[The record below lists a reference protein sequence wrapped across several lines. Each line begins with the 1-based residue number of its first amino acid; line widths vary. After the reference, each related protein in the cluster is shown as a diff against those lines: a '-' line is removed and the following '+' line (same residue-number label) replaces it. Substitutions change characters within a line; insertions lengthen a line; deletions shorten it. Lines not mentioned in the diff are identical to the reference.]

1 MINLTINAIRI
12 TAEPGTTILAAA
24 RANGIHIPTLCYLK
38 DTFADSLCRVCVVE
52 VAGSNK
58 LMPACSTPV
67 REGMA
72 VFTHS
77 ELVVESRK
85 MTLDFICRHHRM
97 DCDYCSRVTNCE
109 LHALL
114 REHGM
119 DDRIYSSVYHE
130 KEKDCSSPA
139 IIRDYS
145 KCVLCRRCEQV
156 CAKQEIFAIG
166 ALNRAAATR
175 IGSAV
180 PMPESG
186 CIGCGQCLTACPTG
200 ALSIKNENKAL
211 RIALN
216 RKKHVLFALSETD
229 SETAGKLIHILHNMG
244 VEKVFSADAFKSAAA
259 KEISEMVAGGKTG
272 ISPLCPAAAKVCGNK
287 VLGRHPEAIFDA
299 WCRETYAAEH
309 NLNTDD
315 IFTVWV
321 SPCTEL
327 KAAHRCDLAMTE
339 IELGE
344 AIRRACVSRYTML
357 QVWKDAPV
365 AEFDPSVCAEG
376 FSGEEL
382 GVLIENDAVICAQS
396 VPAIRAQTETEF
408 AFADF
413 FACPGGCRSGGG
425 RYRK

>member
-1 MINLTINAIRI
+1 MINFKMNGISM
-12 TAEPGTTILAAA
+12 TAEPGMTILAAA
-24 RANGIHIPTLCYLK
+24 RANNVHIPTLCYLK
-38 DTFADSLCRVCVVE
+38 DVFADSLCRVCVVE

-67 REGMA
+67 RDGME
-72 VFTHS
+72 VFTNS
-77 ELVVESRK
+77 EIVVESRK

-97 DCDYCSRVTNCE
+97 DCDYCSRAANCE

-130 KEKDCSSPA
+130 KNKDCTSPS

-186 CIGCGQCLTACPTG
+186 CIGCGQCLAACPTG
-200 ALSIKNENKAL
+200 ALSIKNENKSL

-216 RKKHVLFALSETD
+216 QKKHVLFALSETEP
-229 SETAGKLIHILHNMG
+229 ETAGKLVHILHNMG
-244 VEKVFSADAFKSAAA
+244 AEKVFSATSFKAVAA
-259 KEISEMVAGGKTG
+259 KEIAELVAGGKKG
-272 ISPLCPAAAKVCGNK
+272 ISPLCPAAAKISGKEIV
-287 VLGRHPEAIFDA
+287 GRHPEVIFNA
-299 WCRETYAAEH
+299 WCKEFYAAQNGVNAE
-309 NLNTDD
+309 D

-321 SPCTEL
+321 SPCTAL
-327 KAAHRCDLAMTE
+327 KASHQCDLAMTE

-344 AIRRACVSRYTML
+344 AIRRVCVSRYTMH
-357 QVWKDAPV
+357 QVWKDAQV
-365 AEFDPSVCAEG
+365 SEFDTSIPNDG
-376 FSGEEL
+376 FSGDEL
-382 GVLIENDAVICAQS
+382 GSLIKSAHVICAQGG
-396 VPAIRAQTETEF
+396 PAIRVQNEYD
-408 AFADF
+408 FADF
-413 FACPGGCRSGGG
+413 FACPGGCQTGGG
-425 RYRK
+425 KYRK

>member
-1 MINLTINAIRI
+1 MIDLTINGIRI
-12 TAEPGTTILAAA
+12 SAEPGTTILAAA

-52 VAGSNK
+52 VAGSSR

-67 REGMA
+67 REGME

-77 ELVVESRK
+77 ETVVESRK

-97 DCDYCSRVTNCE
+97 DCDYCSRAANCE

-119 DDRIYSSVYHE
+119 DDRIYSSVYHG

-145 KCVLCRRCEQV
+145 KCVLCRRCEQA

-200 ALSIKNENKAL
+200 ALSVKNENKEL

-216 RKKHVLFALSETD
+216 RKKHVLFALSETEP
-229 SETAGKLIHILHNMG
+229 ETAGKLVSILHGMG
-244 VEKVFSADAFKSAAA
+244 AEKVFSADAFKAAAA
-259 KEISEMVAGGKTG
+259 KEIAGLVAGGKTG
-272 ISPLCPAAAKVCGNK
+272 ISPLCPAAAKVCSNK
-287 VLGRHPEAIFDA
+287 VFGRHPEAIFDA
-299 WCRETYAAEH
+299 WCKETYAAEQG
-309 NLNTDD
+309 LNADD

-321 SPCTEL
+321 SPCTAL
-327 KAAHRCDLAMTE
+327 KASHRCDLAMTE

-344 AIRRACVSRYTML
+344 AIRRVCVSRYTMH
-357 QVWKDAPV
+357 QVWKDAQA
-365 AEFDPSVCAEG
+365 AEFDTSTPGEG
-376 FSGEEL
+376 FSGDRL
-382 GVLIENDAVICAQS
+382 GCLIQDAKTVCAYG
-396 VPAIRAQTETEF
+396 VPAIRAAGEYD
-408 AFADF
+408 FADF
-413 FACPGGCRSGGG
+413 FACPGGCQSGGG

>member
-1 MINLTINAIRI
+1 MINLKINGIQIA
-12 TAEPGTTILAAA
+12 AEPGATILTAA

-52 VAGSNK
+52 VLGSNK

-67 REGMA
+67 RDGME

-77 ELVVESRK
+77 EIVVESRK

-97 DCDYCSRVTNCE
+97 DCDYCSRASNCE

-139 IIRDYS
+139 IVRDYS
-145 KCVLCRRCEQV
+145 KCVLCRRCEQA

-186 CIGCGQCLTACPTG
+186 CIGCGQCLAACPTG

-216 RKKHVLFALSETD
+216 QKKHVLFALSET
-229 SETAGKLIHILHNMG
+229 EPEVAGKLVHILHNLG
-244 VEKVFSADAFKSAAA
+244 AEKVFSADDFKAVAA
-259 KEISEMVAGGKTG
+259 KEISEQVKSGKTG
-272 ISPLCPAAAKVCGNK
+272 ISPLCPAAAKVSSK
-287 VLGRHPEAIFDA
+287 EVLGRHPEAIFDA
-299 WCRETYAAEH
+299 WCKETYAAE
-309 NLNTDD
+309 NGLNAED

-321 SPCTEL
+321 SPCTAL
-327 KAAHRCDLAMTE
+327 KAAHQCDLAMTE

-344 AIRRACVSRYTML
+344 AIRRVCISRYTMH
-357 QVWKDAPV
+357 QVWKDAV
-365 AEFDPSVCAEG
+365 VSDFDESICSDNFTGNKLGCLIQNAKVVCAEG
-376 FSGEEL
+376 
-382 GVLIENDAVICAQS
+382 I
-396 VPAIRAQTETEF
+396 PAIHEA
-408 AFADF
+408 ANYDFADF
-413 FACPGGCRSGGG
+413 FVCPGGCQAGGG

>member
-1 MINLTINAIRI
+1 MINLKINGIQIA
-12 TAEPGTTILAAA
+12 AEPGATILTAA
-24 RANGIHIPTLCYLK
+24 RANGIHIPTLCFLK
-38 DTFADSLCRVCVVE
+38 DTFADSLCRICVVE

-67 REGMA
+67 REGME
-72 VFTHS
+72 VFTDS
-77 ELVVESRK
+77 EVVVESRK

-97 DCDYCSRVTNCE
+97 DCDYCSRASNCE

-130 KEKDCSSPA
+130 KEKDRSSPA
-139 IIRDYS
+139 IVRDYS

-166 ALNRAAATR
+166 ALNRAAATK

-186 CIGCGQCLTACPTG
+186 CIGCGQCLAACPTG

-211 RIALN
+211 RIAFN
-216 RKKHVLFALSETD
+216 QKKHVLFALSETEP
-229 SETAGKLIHILHNMG
+229 ETAGKLVHILHNMG
-244 VEKVFSADAFKSAAA
+244 AEKVFSADGFKAAAA
-259 KEISEMVAGGKTG
+259 KEIAEQVKSGKTG
-272 ISPLCPAAAKVCGNK
+272 ISPLCPAAAKVCSK
-287 VLGRHPEAIFDA
+287 EVLGRHPEAIFDA
-299 WCRETYAAEH
+299 WCKETYAAE
-309 NLNTDD
+309 NGLSAED

-321 SPCTEL
+321 SPCTAL

-344 AIRRACVSRYTML
+344 AIRRVCVSRYTMH
-357 QVWKDAPV
+357 QVWKDAV
-365 AEFDPSVCAEG
+365 VSEFDTSLPSEGFTGNKLGCLIQNARVVCAEG
-376 FSGEEL
+376 
-382 GVLIENDAVICAQS
+382 
-396 VPAIRAQTETEF
+396 VPAIREA
-408 AFADF
+408 ADYDFADF
-413 FACPGGCRSGGG
+413 FACPGGCQAGGG

>member
-1 MINLTINAIRI
+1 MMINFKINETCF

-24 RANGIHIPTLCYLK
+24 RANGVHIPTLCFLK

-52 VAGSNK
+52 VVGSNK

-67 REGMA
+67 REGMEIY
-72 VFTHS
+72 TDS
-77 ELVVESRK
+77 EIVRESRK

-97 DCDYCSRVTNCE
+97 DCDYCSRASNCE

-114 REHGM
+114 RELGM
-119 DDRIYSSVYHE
+119 DDRIYSSVYHK
-130 KEKDCSSPA
+130 KEKDSSSPA

-156 CAKQEIFAIG
+156 CAKQEVFAIG

-186 CIGCGQCLTACPTG
+186 CIDCGQCLAACPTG

-216 RKKHVLFALSETD
+216 QKKHVLFALSETD
-229 SETAGKLIHILHNMG
+229 FETAGKLVSILHNMG
-244 VEKVFSADAFKSAAA
+244 IEKVFSADCFKAVAA
-259 KEISEMVAGGKTG
+259 KEIAQLVKDGKTG
-272 ISPLCPAAAKVCGNK
+272 ISPLCPAAAKVSNK
-287 VLGRHPEAIFDA
+287 AALGRHPEAVFDA
-299 WCRETYAAEH
+299 WCKETYAAETG
-309 NLNTDD
+309 LNAEE

-321 SPCTEL
+321 TPCTAL
-327 KAAHRCDLAMTE
+327 KASHKCDLAMTE

-344 AIRRACVSRYTML
+344 AIRRVCVSRYTMH
-357 QVWKDAPV
+357 QVWKNAEVTKFDASLSLDGYSGDKLGCMIKGAKV
-365 AEFDPSVCAEG
+365 ICAEG
-376 FSGEEL
+376 
-382 GVLIENDAVICAQS
+382 
-396 VPAIRAQTETEF
+396 VPAIRALSEYDF
-408 AFADF
+408 GDF
-413 FACPGGCRSGGG
+413 FACPGGCQSGGG

>member
-1 MINLTINAIRI
+1 MINFKINGIQIA
-12 TAEPGTTILAAA
+12 AEPGATILAAA

-67 REGMA
+67 REGME
-72 VFTHS
+72 VFTDS
-77 ELVVESRK
+77 EIVVESRK
-85 MTLDFICRHHRM
+85 MTLDLICRHHRM
-97 DCDYCSRVTNCE
+97 DCDYCSRATNCE

-130 KEKDCSSPA
+130 KDKDCSSPA
-139 IIRDYS
+139 LVRDHS
-145 KCVLCRRCEQV
+145 KCVKCRRCEQV
-156 CAKQEIFAIG
+156 CAKQGIFAIG
-166 ALNRAAATR
+166 ALNRASEVK
-175 IGSAV
+175 IGSAL

-200 ALSIKNENKAL
+200 ALSIKSENKAL

-216 RKKHVLFALSETD
+216 QKKHVLFALSETD
-229 SETAGKLIHILHNMG
+229 AETAGKLVHILHNMG
-244 VEKVFSADAFKSAAA
+244 VEKVFSADAFKAVAA
-259 KEISEMVAGGKTG
+259 KEIAALVDGGKTG
-272 ISPLCPAAAKVCGNK
+272 ISPLCPAAAKVCYK
-287 VLGRHPEAIFDA
+287 EVVGRHPEVIFNA
-299 WCRETYAAEH
+299 WCKEFYAAQ
-309 NLNTDD
+309 NGLNAED

-321 SPCTEL
+321 SPCTAL
-327 KAAHRCDLAMTE
+327 KASHRCDLAMTE

-344 AIRRACVSRYTML
+344 AIRRVCVSRYTMH
-357 QVWKDAPV
+357 QVWKDAEI
-365 AEFDPSVCAEG
+365 AAFDTSISNEG
-376 FSGEEL
+376 FSGDEL
-382 GVLIENDAVICAQS
+382 GSLIQNAKTVCAS
-396 VPAIRAQTETEF
+396 GVPAIRAAGEYDF
-408 AFADF
+408 VDF

>member
-1 MINLTINAIRI
+1 MINLKINGIQVA
-12 TAEPGTTILAAA
+12 AEPGATILTAA

-38 DTFADSLCRVCVVE
+38 DAFADSLCRVCVVE

-67 REGMA
+67 REGME
-72 VFTHS
+72 VMTNS
-77 ELVVESRK
+77 EIVMESRK
-85 MTLDFICRHHRM
+85 MTLDFVCRHHRM
-97 DCDYCSRVTNCE
+97 DCDYCSRASNCE

-145 KCVLCRRCEQV
+145 KCVLCRRCEQA

-200 ALSIKNENKAL
+200 ALSVKNENKAL

-216 RKKHVLFALSETD
+216 QKKHVLFALTETEP
-229 SETAGKLIHILHNMG
+229 ETAGKLVSILHSMG
-244 VEKVFSADAFKSAAA
+244 AEKVFAADSFKAVAA
-259 KEISEMVAGGKTG
+259 KEIAEQVAQGETG
-272 ISPLCPAAAKVCGNK
+272 ISPLCPAAAKVSDK
-287 VLGRHPEAIFDA
+287 APLGRHPEAVFDA
-299 WCRETYAAEH
+299 WCKEIYAAQ
-309 NLNTDD
+309 NGLDAD
-315 IFTVWV
+315 SIFTIWV
-321 SPCTEL
+321 SPCTAL
-327 KAAHRCDLAMTE
+327 KASHQCNLAMTE
-339 IELGE
+339 VELGE
-344 AIRRACVSRYTML
+344 AIRRACVSRYTMH
-357 QVWKDAPV
+357 QVWEDAEV
-365 AEFDPSVCAEG
+365 AEFDASVCADG
-376 FSGEEL
+376 FSADEL
-382 GVLIENDAVICAQS
+382 GVLIENAETICAHG
-396 VPAIRAQTETEF
+396 VPAIRAQMGIKF

-413 FACPGGCRSGGG
+413 FACPGGCQTGGG
-425 RYRK
+425 RYRR

>member
-1 MINLTINAIRI
+1 MINFKLNGTSM

-67 REGMA
+67 REGME

-77 ELVVESRK
+77 DLVVESRK
-85 MTLDFICRHHRM
+85 MTLDLICRHHRM
-97 DCDYCSRVTNCE
+97 DCDYCSRAANCE

-130 KEKDCSSPA
+130 KDKDCTSPA
-139 IIRDYS
+139 IVRDHS
-145 KCVLCRRCEQV
+145 KCVKCRRCEQV
-156 CAKQEIFAIG
+156 CAKQGIFAIG
-166 ALNRAAATR
+166 ALNRSSAVK

-216 RKKHVLFALSETD
+216 QKKHVLFALSETD
-229 SETAGKLIHILHNMG
+229 AEAAGKLVHILHNMG
-244 VEKVFSADAFKSAAA
+244 VEKVFSADTFKAAAA
-259 KEISEMVAGGKTG
+259 KEIAELVAGGKTG
-272 ISPLCPAAAKVCGNK
+272 ISPLCPTAAKVSDRE
-287 VLGRHPEAIFDA
+287 VVGRHPEVIFNA
-299 WCRETYAAEH
+299 WCKEFYAAQ
-309 NLNTDD
+309 NGLNAND

-321 SPCTEL
+321 SPCTAL
-327 KAAHRCDLAMTE
+327 KASHRCDLAMTE

-344 AIRRACVSRYTML
+344 AIRRVCVSRYTMH
-357 QVWKDAPV
+357 QVWKDAEV
-365 AEFDPSVCAEG
+365 AEFDASVSSEG
-376 FSGEEL
+376 FSGDAL
-382 GVLIENDAVICAQS
+382 GSLIQNAKTVCAS
-396 VPAIRAQTETEF
+396 GVPAIRAAGEYD
-408 AFADF
+408 FADF
-413 FACPGGCRSGGG
+413 FACPGGCPSGGG